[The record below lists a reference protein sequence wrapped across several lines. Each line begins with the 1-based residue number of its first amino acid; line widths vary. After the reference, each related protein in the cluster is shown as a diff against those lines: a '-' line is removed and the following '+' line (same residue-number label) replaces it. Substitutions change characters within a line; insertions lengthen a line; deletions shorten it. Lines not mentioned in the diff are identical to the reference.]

1 MPLVKVEMCGK
12 YDRKIKSELMD
23 YIVEE
28 ICKNTSTFSKNVYVY
43 INEHNADNVS
53 KTAPFVTIDWTEISD
68 RTPEKKKIIMTNLTE
83 KLVEITGEK
92 KEEIVILFTDIPLKN
107 AMLGGITRYE
117 NPNWWSQ

>member
-12 YDRKIKSELMD
+12 YDREKKRELMD
-23 YIVEE
+23 YIAEQ

-43 INEHNADNVS
+43 INEHEAENVR
-53 KTAPFVTIDWTEISD
+53 KTAPFVTIDWTEIPD

-92 KEEIVILFTDIPLKN
+92 KEEIVILFTDIPLRN

-117 NPNWWSQ
+117 NPNW